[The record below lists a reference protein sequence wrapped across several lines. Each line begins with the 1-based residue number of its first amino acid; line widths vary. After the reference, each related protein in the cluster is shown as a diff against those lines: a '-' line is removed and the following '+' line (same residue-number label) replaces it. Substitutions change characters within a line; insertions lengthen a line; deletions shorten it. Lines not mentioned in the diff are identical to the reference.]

1 MKEITID
8 DVRNVYDEFVDYTFD
23 AEQHEFGTLFM
34 LDIMIKETLNRYEK
48 AGVVDQK
55 EARTMFRAL
64 YKYIG
69 RDYSEYIELA

>member
-8 DVRNVYDEFVDYTFD
+8 DVRNLYDEFVEYTFD

-55 EARTMFRAL
+55 EARTMFRTL

-69 RDYSEYIELA
+69 RDYSEYIETA